1 MIFHSSNGCCG
12 LVRGYFS
19 HQLILSY
26 LKVKS
31 ESSNDVKK
39 LARTRTRTRTTN
51 NTIDCVQISQVS
63 LAYSLQP
70 SASLICFMLR
80 GMLAGGKYSC
90 ALVHLHLLLIY
101 NMKNKTGMLHSKKC
115 FKGFGVVASWCEVL
129 GSREGS
135 V

>member
-1 MIFHSSNGCCG
+1 MQIFDEYLSMFKPKLSSTSTIPEKLLFFICQFPIIFHSLNGSCG

-39 LARTRTRTRTTN
+39 LARTRTRTTN

-63 LAYSLQP
+63 LAYSLHP

-80 GMLAGGKYSC
+80 GMLAGE
-90 ALVHLHLLLIY
+90 LD
-101 NMKNKTGMLHSKKC
+101 
-115 FKGFGVVASWCEVL
+115 
-129 GSREGS
+129 SRAVCTTS
-135 V
+135 